1 MADPKNTGSSRTENG
16 IREWTQT
23 ISSSTYATTAYIK
36 INFPIMTINSFERPL
51 KG

>member
-16 IREWTQT
+16 IRKSTQT
-23 ISSSTYATTAYIK
+23 ISSSTYATTVYIK
-36 INFPIMTINSFERPL
+36 INFPTMTINSLERLL